1 MQTTYPRWLLLLVL
15 LLSFALSLP
24 VAGQDGDMP
33 DAEIEN
39 DEGGVAIIEGD
50 LNYTDPTMPTF
61 GDQPMIFLG
70 NMNGL
75 FTGEFEFTTEYL
87 DVNAPQVLG
96 TITSDINVAPFT
108 FRLLLPEDPGGE
120 TFDVDNDGEED
131 AGIAVYSINFT
142 F

>member
-1 MQTTYPRWLLLLVL
+1 MRTTYPKWLLLAAL
-15 LLSFALSLP
+15 LLAFALSFP
-24 VAGQDGDMP
+24 AAAQDGDMP

-39 DEGGVAIIEGD
+39 DEGGVAIIKGE
-50 LNYTDPTMPTF
+50 LNYTDPTLPDF

-96 TITSDINVAPFT
+96 TITSDIAVSPFT
-108 FRLLLPEDPGGE
+108 FEL
-120 TFDVDNDGEED
+120 
-131 AGIAVYSINFT
+131 
-142 F
+142 